1 MLVAISR
8 KGKGEGEKIFSWAGP
23 KVLCP
28 ARLPGFI
35 PRARGRA
42 SPRVCS
48 GKVHVGTRAGRGGA
62 GRVQGRSL
70 GGQRGWEG
78 SGTGGLEGGQK
89 MGNLIPTQV
98 RYF

>member
-48 GKVHVGTRAGRGGA
+48 KKVHVGTEGVRQHPGSSQEVKG
-62 GRVQGRSL
+62 
-70 GGQRGWEG
+70 G
-78 SGTGGLEGGQK
+78 SGEVGGG
-89 MGNLIPTQV
+89 
-98 RYF
+98 R